1 MNLPSPVQIILAL
14 VALAL
19 MAHAIARFVRRERG
33 NNIVKLVGSLVL
45 WGAVVTFALFP
56 LVPRQITQTLGL
68 GTNLNTLIFAGF
80 VEVFLL
86 IARLT
91 GAVERLDRT
100 ITEIVRHEA
109 LGKVRAQKQRSKPLS

>member
-1 MNLPSPVQIILAL
+1 MLLPSPVQALLAL

-19 MAHAIARFVRRERG
+19 MASAIARFARRERG
-33 NNIVKLVGSLVL
+33 HNVIRLVGSLVL
-45 WGAVVTFALFP
+45 WGVVVTFALFP
-56 LVPRQITQTLGL
+56 QVPREVTHALGL

-80 VEVFLL
+80 VAVFLV

-100 ITEIVRHEA
+100 ITELVRHDA
-109 LGKVRAQKQRSKPLS
+109 LSKVRAKVRKP